1 VPHYVYGIVK
11 ANAKPPT
18 ECGIA
23 QAPLRIIAGEAAAAL
38 VSDLPGGEVRL
49 GREEM
54 LAHARVLEAAIANGT
69 VLPMRFGI
77 VMSDPDDSTAAA

>member
-54 LAHARVLEAAIANGT
+54 LAHARNADR
-69 VLPMRFGI
+69 MRFKYTGPLPPHS
-77 VMSDPDDSTAAA
+77 VVQLAGRG